1 MPTRSSSAVR
11 SGTHPDGASTSALAA
26 RWHHDADFAARDELF
41 HRFLPL
47 ARKLASRYANPHE
60 PFEDLVQVASVGL
73 LGAIDR
79 FDPERGV
86 RFPAFAI
93 PTILGELK
101 RYFRNTGW
109 SAHVPRG
116 AQEMALRVERAIRQI
131 TAQSGRH
138 PRVNQLAEYLEVSRE
153 EVLAGLDAGTAQY
166 AVSLDAP
173 ITIAEADEP
182 DTLGD
187 TIGHDDERYALIE
200 TSTAMVD
207 AVARLPYLER
217 RALLLRLQR
226 DMKQTEIAQELGCS
240 QMQVSRLLRRAAA
253 KLREMT
259 DPELLPDPHRA
270 MAARGVSLASAV
282 AAPRRGVADGVG
294 IGSGSSQPPS

>member
-1 MPTRSSSAVR
+1 MTTRSSSAVR
-11 SGTHPDGASTSALAA
+11 SGTRPDEDSTSALAA
-26 RWHHDADFAARDELF
+26 RWHDDADHGARDELF

-47 ARKLASRYANPHE
+47 ARKLANRYANPHE
-60 PFEDLVQVASVGL
+60 PIEDLVQVASVGL

-116 AQEMALRVERAIRQI
+116 AQEMALQVDRAVRQI

-138 PRVNQLAEYLEVSRE
+138 PRVNQLAEYLEVSPE
-153 EVLAGLDAGTAQY
+153 EVLMGLDAGTAHY
-166 AVSLDAP
+166 SVSLDAP
-173 ITIAEADEP
+173 MSTAEADEP

-187 TIGHDDERYALIE
+187 TIGHDDEHYALIE
-200 TSTAMVD
+200 TSASLV
-207 AVARLPYLER
+207 AAIARLPYLER
-217 RALLLRLQR
+217 RALSLRLGR
-226 DMKQTEIAQELGCS
+226 DMKQTEIARELGCS

-253 KLREMT
+253 TLHELT
-259 DPELLPDPHRA
+259 DPD
-270 MAARGVSLASAV
+270 LASPPAI
-282 AAPRRGVADGVG
+282 VG
-294 IGSGSSQPPS
+294 

>member
-1 MPTRSSSAVR
+1 MPTRTASRAAAAPQHPR
-11 SGTHPDGASTSALAA
+11 SPDTNVLAL
-26 RWHHDADFAARDELF
+26 RWRHDGDRAARDELF
-41 HRFLPL
+41 ERFLPL
-47 ARKLASRYANPHE
+47 ARKLAGRYTNPHE
-60 PFEDLVQVASVGL
+60 PLEDLVQVASVGL

-116 AQEMALRVERAIRQI
+116 AQEMALRVDRAARQI
-131 TAQSGRH
+131 TTQTGRH
-138 PRVNQLAEYLEVSRE
+138 PRVEELAEFLEVTPE
-153 EVLAGLDAGTAQY
+153 DVLAGLDAGTAHY

-173 ITIAEADEP
+173 LSSSEGEEP
-182 DTLGD
+182 DALGD
-187 TIGHDDERYALIE
+187 SLGHEDESYGLVEATISLSAAI
-200 TSTAMVD
+200 T
-207 AVARLPYLER
+207 RLPYLER
-217 RALLLRLQR
+217 RALTLRLDS

-240 QMQVSRLLRRAAA
+240 QMQVSRLLRRAAS

-259 DPELLPDPHRA
+259 DPAL
-270 MAARGVSLASAV
+270 
-282 AAPRRGVADGVG
+282 
-294 IGSGSSQPPS
+294 